1 MSGQILAVAVM
12 GTIGFV
18 FLGSWGRSPERGTD
32 VRPVPHGKSV
42 TIDGNISA
50 LEWVDADSVA
60 FAVGDSVNATVALK
74 HDGSS
79 LLAVFVF
86 ERASDFG
93 MCFPEVFLDVNNDKG
108 KNMLA
113 DDWWFHVS
121 ASNCEARGAFDDY
134 SRCSRSADWDAARNY
149 AIGDDPAPIDTIE
162 VRIPFDKI
170 GMQVG
175 NVFGLAFRV
184 EYQVRVAGIWHRS
197 TSLWPSGATAGEPA
211 TWQTMLIA
219 N

>member
-1 MSGQILAVAVM
+1 MSRQVLAVAVT
-12 GTIGFV
+12 GTVASI
-18 FLGSWGRSPERGTD
+18 LLSSWGESLERSTEARS
-32 VRPVPHGKSV
+32 VPYGKSV

-60 FAVGDSVNATVALK
+60 FAVGDSVSATVALK

-86 ERASDFG
+86 ERESEVG

-121 ASNCEARGAFDDY
+121 ASNCEARGAFDNY

-149 AIGDDPAPIDTIE
+149 ATGDDPAPIDTIE
-162 VRIPFDKI
+162 LRIPFDKI

-184 EYQVRVAGIWHRS
+184 EYQVRVAGIWHPT
-197 TSLWPSGATAGEPA
+197 TSLWPSGATAGEPE
-211 TWQTMLIA
+211 TWQTMRIA

>member
-1 MSGQILAVAVM
+1 MSRQILAVAVM
-12 GTIGFV
+12 GTLGFV
-18 FLGSWGRSPERGTD
+18 FLGSWGRSAERGTEA
-32 VRPVPHGKSV
+32 RPVPYGKSV
-42 TIDGNISA
+42 TIDGHISA
-50 LEWVDADSVA
+50 LEWVDTDSVA
-60 FAVGDSVNATVALK
+60 FAVGDSVNATVGLK

-86 ERASDFG
+86 ERASDVG
-93 MCFPEVFLDVNNDKG
+93 MCFPEIFLDANNDKG
-108 KNMLA
+108 KGMLA

-149 AIGDDPAPIDTIE
+149 ATGDDPAPIDTIE

-170 GMQVG
+170 GMRVG
-175 NVFGLAFRV
+175 KVFGLAFRV
-184 EYQVRVAGIWHRS
+184 EYQVRVAGIWHPT
-197 TSLWPSGATAGEPA
+197 TSLWPFGATAGEPI
-211 TWQTMLIA
+211 TWQTMRIA